1 MDAAEVYLTY
11 CSIKAHFSRKNYDYH
26 KFNGKTTAKKAS
38 FYKRRDRIFYARI
51 ARKYKSK
58 KDIENF
64 IISNFIATK
73 NGYIG
78 SFKEDN
84 YIAWKKKTEA
94 LTYNFIN
101 EMTPYAD
108 RFEELFKWE
117 DNHPLLLKEYLGKR
131 VSIESMVILQELVNY
146 MKSWKDK
153 DLIWKDHKL
162 LISKYKNFLTIDTKS
177 CKLKLMKVLKK

>member
-1 MDAAEVYLTY
+1 M
-11 CSIKAHFSRKNYDYH
+11 
-26 KFNGKTTAKKAS
+26 
-38 FYKRRDRIFYARI
+38 
-51 ARKYKSK
+51 
-58 KDIENF
+58 
-64 IISNFIATK
+64 
-73 NGYIG
+73 
-78 SFKEDN
+78 
-84 YIAWKKKTEA
+84 
-94 LTYNFIN
+94 TYNFIN

>member
-1 MDAAEVYLTY
+1 MRSYFE
-11 CSIKAHFSRKNYDYH
+11 
-26 KFNGKTTAKKAS
+26 
-38 FYKRRDRIFYARI
+38 
-51 ARKYKSK
+51 YKSK